1 MGVMVMCMCGPF
13 GHETLPK
20 RLYKKDIHIYK
31 TTTKRILDCVWFLVK
46 RILDMLGLGFM
57 KNKKCFD
64 F

>member
-1 MGVMVMCMCGPF
+1 MGVVVMCMCGPF

-31 TTTKRILDCVWFLVK
+31 KTLKRILDCVWFLVK
-46 RILDMLGLGFM
+46 RILDMLGLGF
-57 KNKKCFD
+57 KKSKKCFV